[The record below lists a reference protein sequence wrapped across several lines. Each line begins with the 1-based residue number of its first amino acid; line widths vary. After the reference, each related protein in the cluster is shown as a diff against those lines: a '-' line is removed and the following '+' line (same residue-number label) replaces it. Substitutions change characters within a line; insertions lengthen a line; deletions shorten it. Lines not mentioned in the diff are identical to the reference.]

1 MSLGEHTH
9 SWFCHAGNYAISVA
23 MLSSTMLPCWQVMI
37 TNIST
42 LAFGSTGLQWWPC
55 CKYVEHISICTCLR
69 PQQITVMCRCISR
82 LSVQSRLLPT
92 PATIMGQV
100 HGNSM
105 LASTG
110 HSQNC
115 VTPSLTDIDALPR
128 HCNPLHHVSTCAGG
142 PASQRSRVP
151 AVCANSPAAF

>member
-1 MSLGEHTH
+1 
-9 SWFCHAGNYAISVA
+9 

-128 HCNPLHHVSTCAGG
+128 HCNPLQRPNG
-142 PASQRSRVP
+142 PASQLCALTPLRHFRAHIIPPLPSDLRSTGHRAGNHCP
-151 AVCANSPAAF
+151 DPCVC